1 MYSWMQSTMSRWG
14 DNRFFEQKKTTQK
27 KLIQSSTKARNDF
40 KARNHH
46 AFKSE
51 FGLEHPIFWKNK
63 NIKQVWLPVLKP
75 NPKFKN
81 QKNQIYFI
89 YSKRLENPNSWHL
102 QSFAPKLPFLL
113 GQKKKP
119 SRINFI
125 ALCNN
130 SVISKEKEKSLVV
143 GAWIPH

>member
-1 MYSWMQSTMSRWG
+1 MQSTMSRWG

-63 NIKQVWLPVLKP
+63 SIKQVWLPVLKP

-89 YSKRLENPNSWHL
+89 YSKRLENPNSDTC
-102 QSFAPKLPFLL
+102 KVLPQNFHFYWD
-113 GQKKKP
+113 KKKP